1 MYPYDNRSPFERYC
15 RQKGT
20 RIDAIMTRLERGEDE
35 RELADRY
42 HTGVETIRVYRK
54 ALEGK
59 LSRGRLGMPHEDNAM
74 AKLAK
79 ALKAEERKKER
90 ERTKKANDPSWISR
104 REWRIMERL
113 AWGMMQ
119 EGKNSV
125 VIAHELGLTE
135 KQTTNLMQRAR
146 TRRRQEHD

>member
-1 MYPYDNRSPFERYC
+1 MSGTFFELRC
-15 RQKGT
+15 RQPGT
-20 RIDAIMTRLERGEDE
+20 SINAIMTRLERGESEADI
-35 RELADRY
+35 ADRY
-42 HTGVETIRVYRK
+42 HTTVGTIHVYRK

-104 REWRIMERL
+104 REWRIMERQ
-113 AWGMMQ
+113 AMIMML
-119 EGKNSV
+119 EGKNH
-125 VIAHELGLTE
+125 VIIARELGLTE
-135 KQTTNLMQRAR
+135 KQASNLLQRAR
-146 TRRRQEHD
+146 RRAKNV

>member
-1 MYPYDNRSPFERYC
+1 MNGTFFELRC
-15 RQKGT
+15 RQPGT
-20 RIDAIMTRLERGEDE
+20 RINAIMTRLERGESEADI
-35 RELADRY
+35 ADRY
-42 HTGVETIRVYRK
+42 HTTVGTIHVYRK

-79 ALKAEERKKER
+79 ALQAEERKKER